1 MKLVEFRIILPTT
14 VPKYQIG
21 NLYMCVQ
28 RTRETQGGGEGL
40 EILVNEPYDENGER
54 GQFTHKVMHFKS
66 RVPATIRWAIPDKYL
81 HCHERSH
88 NGYPHYHTVYEVPGM
103 GKDFSLL
110 VESQHIEYDKYQGCP
125 DNLLNL
131 TAEELQ
137 IRKVVYL
144 DIVSGKPKPDK
155 KEWELQGF
163 VCPEAEILTPL
174 QGGKK
179 GGDESKVPEWVANYD
194 GGLMVAVKVVKF
206 LFHWKGLQTAVE
218 KYAVDT
224 AFHDIFLE
232 SNRVVI
238 AYAKDWFGLTIED
251 IRRLEAEVQAEQRNQ
266 RFDRDDDGSGEP
278 APPPAVGD
286 SQ

>member
-1 MKLVEFRIILPTT
+1 
-14 VPKYQIG
+14 
-21 NLYMCVQ
+21 MCVK

-40 EILVNEPYDENGER
+40 EILVNEPYNENGET

-66 RVPATIRWAIPDKYL
+66 RVPGFVRWVVPDKYL
-81 HCHERSH
+81 HSHERSH

-110 VESQHIEYDKYQGCP
+110 VESQHVEYDKSAGCP

-131 TAEELQ
+131 TPEELH

-144 DIVSGKPKPDK
+144 DLVHGKPKPDK
-155 KEWELQGF
+155 PEWNLDGF
-163 VCPEAEILTPL
+163 VCPEADIVAPL
-174 QGGKK
+174 SAAQKIQ
-179 GGDESKVPEWVANYD
+179 DESKPPAWIENYE
-194 GGLMVAVKVVKF
+194 GPLMVAVKVVK
-206 LFHWKGLQTAVE
+206 LHFHWRGLQTAVE

-238 AYAKDWFGLTIED
+238 SCIAEWFALTLED
-251 IRRLEAEVQAEQRNQ
+251 IRRLEAEVQAEQRQ
-266 RFDRDDDGSGEP
+266 QAFDRDEESSGP
-278 APPPAVGD
+278 KDPPDA
-286 SQ
+286 S

>member
-14 VPKYQIG
+14 VPKYQVG

-40 EILVNEPYDENGER
+40 EILVNEPYEAGEER

-66 RVPATIRWAIPDKYL
+66 KIPGFVRWAIPDKYL

-88 NGYPHYHTVYEVPGM
+88 NAYPHYHTVYEVPGM

-110 VESQHIEYDKYQGCP
+110 VESQHVDYDRLSGCP

-131 TAEELQ
+131 TPDELK

-144 DIVSGKPKPDK
+144 DIVSGKPKPEK
-155 KEWELQGF
+155 KEWELDGF
-163 VCPEAEILTPL
+163 VCPEAEILMPL
-174 QGGKK
+174 RGPTKIV
-179 GGDESKVPEWVANYD
+179 DETKLPEWVSQYD
-194 GGLMVAVKVVKF
+194 GRLMVAVKVVK
-206 LFHWKGLQTAVE
+206 LHFHWRGLQTAVE
-218 KYAVDT
+218 KYAVNT

-238 AYAKDWFGLTIED
+238 AYAKDWFHLTMDD
-251 IRRLEAEVQAEQRNQ
+251 IRRLEAEVQEEQRHQ
-266 RFDRDDDGSGEP
+266 AFDRDDEGSGEP
-278 APPPAVGD
+278 AAPPAPAGE
-286 SQ
+286 